1 MTGSIRAFV
10 ANQVNVAISPFLGLK
25 FNILRFDSNV
35 PPQCRSFIIVHCSN
49 SHNLYWIYALLSRN
63 QPCRDYAL
71 WKAVLDQN
79 LVGGGT
85 KTFYWTGTLITC
97 FYFQIAWFLLKCL
110 GKEPAFPRS
119 KYQRIKRP
127 EPRTTGPT
135 SDRWFVVRRSTS
147 PTSLPSQGYGQ
158 DLH

>member
-1 MTGSIRAFV
+1 MHCFPQNQRARRGGRT
-10 ANQVNVAISPFLGLK
+10 N
-25 FNILRFDSNV
+25 
-35 PPQCRSFIIVHCSN
+35 RSFIIVQG
-49 SHNLYWIYALLSRN
+49 SHSHDLYWIYALLSRN

-71 WKAVLDQN
+71 WEAVFGQN